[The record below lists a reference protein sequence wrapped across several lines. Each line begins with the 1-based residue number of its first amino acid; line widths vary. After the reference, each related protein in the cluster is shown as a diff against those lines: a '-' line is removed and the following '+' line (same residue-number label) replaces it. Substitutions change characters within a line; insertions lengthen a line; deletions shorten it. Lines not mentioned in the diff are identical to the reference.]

1 MISGPTP
8 WLLAP
13 PADGAA
19 EERLFCFPHAGAGAS
34 VFGHW
39 RARMPDSVDLFPVQ
53 LPGRENR
60 SSDPMPDTLEELTEQ
75 TAEALLPYLRT
86 PYVLLGH
93 SFGGLLA
100 YALARRLH
108 EQGHP
113 LPRRL
118 LISGTRPPHL
128 AATTSYHTLSHDGLL
143 GFLREINAV
152 HDVLLE
158 HEEFVRRL
166 LHVLRTDLRI
176 AAEYMPGTATP
187 LPCDI
192 QAFAA
197 ADDPVV
203 PAGLMEHWRD
213 YTVSEFSVSRAPGG
227 HHTVYD
233 VSGGL
238 FAAIVRSG
246 LARS

>member
-1 MISGPTP
+1 VTPAPTP

-13 PADGAA
+13 PAGGSAG
-19 EERLFCFPHAGAGAS
+19 ERLFCFPHAGAGAS
-34 VFGHW
+34 VFGPW
-39 RARMPDSVDLFPVQ
+39 RARLPDSVDLFPVQ

-60 SSDPMPDTLEELTEQ
+60 SGDPMPDTLKKLTEQ
-75 TAEALLPYLRT
+75 VAEALLPYLRP

-93 SFGGLLA
+93 SFGGLLV
-100 YALARRLH
+100 YALARLLH

-113 LPRRL
+113 LPRTL

-143 GFLREINAV
+143 GFLRETNGV
-152 HDVLLE
+152 HEALLK

-176 AAEYMPGTATP
+176 AAEYLPGTVGP

-192 QAFAA
+192 QVFAA

-203 PAGLMEHWRD
+203 PAGLLEGWRD
-213 YTVSEFSVSRAPGG
+213 YTAGRFGVSRAPGD

-233 VSGGL
+233 MSGGL
-238 FAAIVRSG
+238 FAEIVRSG
-246 LARS
+246 LARP